1 MADFNISDILA
12 LHNGAK
18 TVLSSHIKCIL
29 KKTSF
34 YNYPFFAIRKQYIFL
49 NLDFIFHCDFMMFLT
64 SLWPSLLNSMKAAES
79 LSDLPNWMPV
89 FTEMTLLILMP

>member
-1 MADFNISDILA
+1 MADFNIIDLLA

-18 TVLSSHIKCIL
+18 IALSSHIKSTL
-29 KKTSF
+29 KKPKVF
-34 YNYPFFAIRKQYIFL
+34 IIIFFFNQKTVFL
-49 NLDFIFHCDFMMFLT
+49 NLDFIFHCDFIMFLT

-89 FTEMTLLILMP
+89 LTEMTLLILMP